1 MLHRSVQI
9 TAFIKLPKEG
19 RCTMK
24 VVFEKGRNC
33 RSKAY
38 SVSTEKSDSNSR
50 PASACEPLLRAHMPE
65 LDTIRG
71 LAILGVLFYHGFYWS
86 RDLRLYSPWQ
96 RHFFTLM
103 APGQFG
109 VNLFFVLSG
118 FLITGILLDSRNR
131 PDYYRRFYFRRALRI
146 LPAYYLTLFLLV
158 IFKLTSFG
166 FLLMSLAYSSNMS
179 ALFGIA
185 LSYPVLWS
193 LAVEEHFYLMWPM
206 ATKRISTTKLLW
218 ILGAILV
225 LCPISRFLY
234 YGRPGYGYF
243 TWNHL
248 DGLALG
254 AIVAIL
260 VRRRDWN
267 RKQMLRLSILMMTL
281 AILLALTGFP
291 FGILTRRTA
300 IGEALQYVP
309 WNLAFAALLGL
320 FLLIGSGSWKQLVAP
335 PFVVFFGK
343 ISYGLYLYHLMVFIA
358 YDWMSRRINSRFSLT
373 LWERTWSRMVIASS
387 VAVIVAYLSQRY
399 FEAPFLRLKDR
410 WPGQLKEN
418 KAEEVRN
425 TAEAAD

>member
-1 MLHRSVQI
+1 
-9 TAFIKLPKEG
+9 
-19 RCTMK
+19 
-24 VVFEKGRNC
+24 
-33 RSKAY
+33 
-38 SVSTEKSDSNSR
+38 
-50 PASACEPLLRAHMPE
+50 MPE

-118 FLITGILLDSRNR
+118 FLITGILLDSRIR

-260 VRRRDWN
+260 ARRRDWN
-267 RKQMLRLSILMMTL
+267 RMQMLRLSILMMTL

-291 FGILTRRTA
+291 IGILTRRTA
-300 IGEALQYVP
+300 IGEALQYLP

-373 LWERTWSRMVIASS
+373 LWERSWSRMVIASS

-410 WPGQLKEN
+410 WPGQLKES
-418 KAEEVRN
+418 KTEEVRN